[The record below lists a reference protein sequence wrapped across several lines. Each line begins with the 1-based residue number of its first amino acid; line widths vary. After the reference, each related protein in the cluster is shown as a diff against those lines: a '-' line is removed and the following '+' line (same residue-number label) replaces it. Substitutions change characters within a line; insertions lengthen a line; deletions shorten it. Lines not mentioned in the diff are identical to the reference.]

1 MNGRTGVI
9 LHWLEDFERW
19 VVAIDSDDGETDSEI
34 KRPPLVPVGGQF
46 ATALD
51 ALPPAVSTT
60 IADGEGPSGAGDAD
74 GSASTALVALPVAT
88 ATLEGVRQESIRM
101 RVKPRNVCHTG
112 LEPRTTAD
120 PS

>member
-1 MNGRTGVI
+1 M
-9 LHWLEDFERW
+9 HWLEDFERW
-19 VVAIDSDDGETDSEI
+19 VVAIDSDDGEIDSEI
-34 KRPPLVPVGGQF
+34 TRPPLVPVGGQF

-60 IADGEGPSGAGDAD
+60 IAAGEGPPGAGAAA
-74 GSASTALVALPVAT
+74 GSALPVAI
-88 ATLEGVRQESIRM
+88 ATLEGVRQESLRM
-101 RVKPRNVCHTG
+101 RVKPRNVCPTG

>member
-1 MNGRTGVI
+1 M
-9 LHWLEDFERW
+9 HWLEDFERW
-19 VVAIDSDDGETDSEI
+19 VVAIDSDDGETDTEI

-51 ALPPAVSTT
+51 ALPPGVSTT
-60 IADGEGPSGAGDAD
+60 IADGEGLPGAGDAA
-74 GSASTALVALPVAT
+74 GSASAVAI

-112 LEPRTTAD
+112 LEPRTSD
-120 PS
+120 YRGP

>member
-60 IADGEGPSGAGDAD
+60 IADGEGPPGAGDAA
-74 GSASTALVALPVAT
+74 GSALPVAI
-88 ATLEGVRQESIRM
+88 ATLEGVRQSPSDALARWTAALSVAPD
-101 RVKPRNVCHTG
+101 RTG
-112 LEPRTTAD
+112 AP
-120 PS
+120 

>member
-19 VVAIDSDDGETDSEI
+19 VVAMDSDDGETDSEI

-60 IADGEGPSGAGDAD
+60 IADGEGPAPGAGDAA
-74 GSASTALVALPVAT
+74 GSALPVAI

>member
-19 VVAIDSDDGETDSEI
+19 VVAIDSDDGETDTEI
-34 KRPPLVPVGGQF
+34 HKRQPLVPVGGQF

-51 ALPPAVSTT
+51 ALPPGASTT
-60 IADGEGPSGAGDAD
+60 IADGEGPPGAGDAA
-74 GSASTALVALPVAT
+74 GSASAVAI
-88 ATLEGVRQESIRM
+88 ATLEVRQESIRM

-112 LEPRTTAD
+112 LEPRTTAGT
-120 PS
+120 S